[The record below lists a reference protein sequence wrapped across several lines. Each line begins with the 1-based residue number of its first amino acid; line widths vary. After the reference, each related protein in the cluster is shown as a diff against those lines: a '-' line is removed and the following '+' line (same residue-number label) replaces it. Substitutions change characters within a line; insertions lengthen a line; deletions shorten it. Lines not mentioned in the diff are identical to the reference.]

1 MYNDTNDKAS
11 PITEIVFIVA
21 LSTLKTNLVT
31 MLLNISRVTTVIP
44 FIALRTRLIKILAAL
59 AKIRIMQNL

>member
-31 MLLNISRVTTVIP
+31 MLLNISRETIVIP
-44 FIALRTRLIKILAAL
+44 FIATRTRLIKILAAL
-59 AKIRIMQNL
+59 SNIGIM